1 MKNYNFKTVE
11 PTETEKARAEERDTK
26 AVELTDERN
35 EKATELNSERDLKMQ
50 QLIAERDL
58 KTKQLADKDKVIA
71 KKDVI
76 IADLTKKVEMV
87 NYKRFFKRFLKK

>member
-1 MKNYNFKTVE
+1 MKNQFFKTVE
-11 PTETEKARAEERDTK
+11 STEIEKARTEERDTK

-35 EKATELNSERDLKMQ
+35 EKATELTDERDLKMQ

-58 KTKQLADKDKVIA
+58 KTKQLSDKDKIIA

-87 NYKRFFKRFLKK
+87 NNKRFFKRFFKK